1 MEPAWFPRSD
11 LNERKL
17 EIASVPCGAGVSP
30 AVFHLIHDAQN
41 RRRDAGATGINME
54 DNGQN
59 ESALPDKDLFRIGE
73 VSRMTG
79 TKQFVLRYWE
89 SEFPMLQPVKS
100 PKGHRLYRRE
110 DIDTVFV
117 IKRLLYDE
125 GFTIAGARRHL
136 RDQPAE
142 SSGVNGEAPA
152 TNVGSTFTSNVRH
165 NEDYEQSASSEESSP
180 AGKRH
185 AEQLPAG
192 LSRKTLLDLRD
203 SLRSFLTL
211 LEHE

>member
-1 MEPAWFPRSD
+1 ME
-11 LNERKL
+11 
-17 EIASVPCGAGVSP
+17 G
-30 AVFHLIHDAQN
+30 
-41 RRRDAGATGINME
+41 
-54 DNGQN
+54 NGQH

-73 VSRMTG
+73 VSRLTA

-100 PKGHRLYRRE
+100 PKGHRLYRRR
-110 DIDTVFV
+110 DIETVLV

-136 RDQPAE
+136 RDQGAE
-142 SSGVNGEAPA
+142 LDGSNGGARTSEAHP
-152 TNVGSTFTSNVRH
+152 
-165 NEDYEQSASSEESSP
+165 QQP
-180 AGKRH
+180 
-185 AEQLPAG
+185 P
-192 LSRKTLLDLRD
+192 LSLNRKTLLDLRD